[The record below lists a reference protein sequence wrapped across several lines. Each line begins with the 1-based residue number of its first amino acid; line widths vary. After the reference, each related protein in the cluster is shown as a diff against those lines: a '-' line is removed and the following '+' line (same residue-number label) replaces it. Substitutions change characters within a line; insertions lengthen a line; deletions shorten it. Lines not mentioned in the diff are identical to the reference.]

1 MTKKFYLTRTQTR
14 AMSADHPI
22 GDPTGG
28 AAYGEKNDPV
38 TAIISIASMAGTY
51 AAAGSFAAMT
61 IFQGIT
67 FAGAALSLIGNVTG
81 NKTLSKI
88 GMIAGLAGG
97 VGMFADSVM
106 GTTTGGTLGE
116 AFDSADR
123 AFNGSK
129 VSLAEVST
137 APGNQAAVID
147 GKAVVPDAS
156 VVDVNAVPN
165 AIDGSYQARSL
176 SAPDVNTAPANA
188 VTSPAADLN
197 ALTTAPGT
205 NPLNAGNVPGKDI
218 LGRNL
223 PQMSYAPGMG
233 PNVSVGTPPT
243 PGVIDSLKAG
253 NYGQALSTAG
263 GNVMDMLKS
272 NPTGAYVAAQA
283 IGSAADYLS
292 GKTDA
297 ELDALKAN
305 TGYANAKALEVQAAL
320 DREKLRRANLNAG
333 YTNVNAGFKVNPNA
347 AVAQPFQQPGL
358 VAGAMQPRQG

>member
-1 MTKKFYLTRTQTR
+1 
-14 AMSADHPI
+14 
-22 GDPTGG
+22 
-28 AAYGEKNDPV
+28 
-38 TAIISIASMAGTY
+38 
-51 AAAGSFAAMT
+51 
-61 IFQGIT
+61 
-67 FAGAALSLIGNVTG
+67 
-81 NKTLSKI
+81 
-88 GMIAGLAGG
+88 MIAGLAGG

-106 GTTTGGTLGE
+106 GTATGGTLGE
-116 AFDSADR
+116 AFDSGKR
-123 AFNGSK
+123 AMFGSE
-129 VSLAEVST
+129 VSLDSVFAPT
-137 APGNQAAVID
+137 PGNQAAVID

-156 VVDVNAVPN
+156 VVDVNAVPDPS
-165 AIDGSYQARSL
+165 AASRSL
-176 SAPDVNTAPANA
+176 TTAPNVNTAPANA

-197 ALTTAPGT
+197 AMTTAPGT

-253 NYGQALSTAG
+253 NYGQALSAAG
-263 GNVMDMLKS
+263 TNAMDMLKT
-272 NPTGAYVAAQA
+272 NPTGAYVAGQA
-283 IGSAADYLS
+283 IGAAADWLS

>member
-14 AMSADHPI
+14 AMAADHPI

-28 AAYGEKNDPV
+28 AAYGEKNDPI
-38 TAIISIASMAGTY
+38 TAIVSIASMAGTY

-61 IFQGIT
+61 VMQGIT
-67 FAGAALSLIGNVTG
+67 FAGAALSLVGNVTG

-97 VGMFADSVM
+97 VGMAYDSLM

-116 AFDSADR
+116 AFGKSSVTDDVLKA
-123 AFNGSK
+123 GSSS
-129 VSLAEVST
+129 VTPV
-137 APGNQAAVID
+137 VD
-147 GKAVVPDAS
+147 GKAVVPS
-156 VVDVNAVPN
+156 SSPVEVNAVPN
-165 AIDGSYQARSL
+165 PDITTRSL
-176 SAPDVNTAPANA
+176 TAPNVNTPTAAADALTTAPALSPPMGPVDYSLKAPGGIGAKLPNA
-188 VTSPAADLN
+188 VTSPS
-197 ALTTAPGT
+197 
-205 NPLNAGNVPGKDI
+205 AG
-218 LGRNL
+218 
-223 PQMSYAPGMG
+223 
-233 PNVSVGTPPT
+233 

-253 NYGQALSTAG
+253 NYGQALSKAG
-263 GNVMDMLKS
+263 GNAMDMLKN

-283 IGSAADYLS
+283 VGAAADWLS

-320 DREKLRRANLNAG
+320 DREKMRRANLNSG
-333 YTNVNAGFKVNPNA
+333 YTNVDAGFKVNPNA
-347 AVAQPFQQPGL
+347 AVAQPYQQPPGL